1 MSKPK
6 DPNVVKLQR
15 AQWFYSIVAGL
26 GFVAPMAWTKF
37 GPNIAPTV
45 ANATSGANSWLFMAA
60 WAVAICSAFIGLI
73 YGGRVFFK
81 RPLHLLTILPIL
93 ACVGVLVQARQLIH

>member
-15 AQWFYSIVAGL
+15 AQWFYSITGGL
-26 GFVAPMAWTKF
+26 AFIAPMAWTKF
-37 GPNIAPTV
+37 GPSIAPSV
-45 ANATSGANSWLFMAA
+45 ASATSGANSWLFMAA
-60 WAVAICSAFIGLI
+60 WAVAICSALIGLV
-73 YGGRVFFK
+73 YGGRVFIK

-93 ACVGVLVQARQLIH
+93 ACVGVLMSARQFFH